1 MMFKKPGL
9 GSLVIRDLDG
19 RILNVIEE
27 EENPFIRM

>member
-19 RILNVIEE
+19 HILNVIEE
-27 EENPFIRM
+27 EENPLLKM